1 MGVQTLSAASEGRS
15 WLRPKRLLFGFLGLM
30 FVYVLT
36 HNEGFLIHPDD
47 PEWQHIATFKWW
59 LLPHGLAGAC
69 ALLIGPMQFSDRLR
83 RRYLRLH
90 RILGR
95 IYIAGAFIAAP
106 LGVYIQ
112 HRDEFLGI
120 GCSRSFT
127 IETMIQAGIWIFT
140 TAMALHCIRKG
151 KVQQHRQWMVRSFAA
166 GPFVFME
173 GRVID
178 GLFGLGGSCA
188 TDEIVVWCCTAT
200 AVFLAD
206 FVMQLGELFHVR
218 PGTAKSET
226 SVNTEALFS

>member
-1 MGVQTLSAASEGRS
+1 MGARASSVVRTERIS
-15 WLRPKRLLFGFLGLM
+15 LQSKCLLFGFLGLM
-30 FVYVLT
+30 FAYVLA
-36 HNEGFLIHPDD
+36 HNESFLIHPDD

-59 LLPHGLAGAC
+59 LLPHGIAGAC

-83 RRYLRLH
+83 RRYLQLH

-95 IYIAGAFIAAP
+95 IYIAGAFVAAP

-127 IETMIQAGIWIFT
+127 IETMVQAGIWIFT
-140 TAMALHCIRKG
+140 TAMALFCVRKG
-151 KVQQHRQWMVRSFAA
+151 KIQQHRLWMARSFAA

-206 FVMQLGELFHVR
+206 FVIQLGEILHTR
-218 PGTAKSET
+218 PGMARS
-226 SVNTEALFS
+226 